1 MNEQSNSV
9 ALIEF
14 GAIISVIFALASLA
28 YAIFVTLSN
37 RYLKADLRRAED
49 GLRLAGE
56 VGGIGTWT
64 LDLELE
70 ELDWSD
76 QVFALH
82 DRDKGLG
89 SPTLEEALAYYH
101 PQDRNR
107 VGALVDEAIQSGKGF
122 DFLAKLTSEDGAVK
136 TVISRGVCQRDKDG
150 NIGWVFGVI
159 IEASRANAI
168 DTAISDIYG
177 SAGSDDTLHRNAD

>member
-1 MNEQSNSV
+1 MSEQSDFNV
-9 ALIEF
+9 LLEF
-14 GAIISVIFALASLA
+14 GAIISAIFALAALG

-37 RYLKADLRRAED
+37 RYLKADLLRAED

-76 QVFALH
+76 QVFVLH
-82 DRDKGLG
+82 DRDEGLG

-101 PQDRNR
+101 PQDRDR
-107 VGALVDEAIQSGKGF
+107 VAALVDDAIQSGKGF
-122 DFLAKLTSEDGAVK
+122 DFLARLTAEGGVEK

-159 IEASRANAI
+159 IEASRANTV
-168 DTAISDIYG
+168 DPAISDIYDTGG
-177 SAGSDDTLHRNAD
+177 SADALHRNAH